1 MFKSS
6 NALLAR
12 IDAEAAANVH
22 PHLKA
27 VELRCGEVLGDAEH
41 PVQRVTFPDSGIV
54 SCVVKLGDGAAIETA
69 MIGRDGQFGAGHV
82 LDDQPCFNTVTV
94 QAPGTAWV
102 IETEPLRA
110 AAAASPSLRKLLAA
124 YEQFLFGQAQQAVA
138 CNAAHD
144 VLARMCRWLLRMHDL
159 AGADL
164 PVTQQLLAQMMGVTR
179 TSVSATMAQLQRQG
193 LLTASQ
199 GVLHI
204 LDVARIGS
212 LACECHAAVAGHYR
226 TLMDPRAGA
235 KAGRMAVSPGLAGS
249 GRSAPPP
256 GQPAR

>member
-12 IDAEAAANVH
+12 IDAEAAKQVH

-27 VELRCGEVLGDAEH
+27 VELRYGEVLGDAGH
-41 PVQRVTFPDSGIV
+41 PVQRVTFPDSGII
-54 SCVVKLGDGAAIETA
+54 SCVVKLGGGAAIETA
-69 MIGRDGQFGAGHV
+69 MIGRDGQFGAGQV
-82 LDDQPCFNTVTV
+82 LDDQPCLNTVTV

-102 IETEPLRA
+102 IEAGPLRA

-138 CNAAHD
+138 CNATHD

-159 AGADL
+159 VGSDL

-179 TSVSATMAQLQRQG
+179 TSVAATVAQMQRQG
-193 LLTASQ
+193 LLIASQ
-199 GVLHI
+199 GALHI
-204 LDVARIGS
+204 RDIERIGS
-212 LACECHAAVAGHYR
+212 MACECHAAVAGHYR
-226 TLMDPRAGA
+226 TLVDPRADSDA
-235 KAGRMAVSPGLAGS
+235 ARLSLPRAAGS
-249 GRSAPPP
+249 DARLPPP
-256 GQPAR
+256 VSW